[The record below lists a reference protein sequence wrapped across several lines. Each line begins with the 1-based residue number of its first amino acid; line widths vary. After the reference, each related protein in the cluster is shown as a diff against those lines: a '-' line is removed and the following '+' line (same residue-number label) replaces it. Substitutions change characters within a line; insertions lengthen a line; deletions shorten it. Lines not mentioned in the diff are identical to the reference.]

1 MTDHAHGASALSHY
15 LRVVR
20 RGAWIVVLTTVVV
33 AGLAILTSR
42 SQEKVYESSAEVFL
56 SGAQNLPASLSDVS
70 QAYTDPV
77 RSVETQAR
85 LARVPEVARL
95 ALDTP
100 RFRARSPQDLLGR
113 STVTPNADADILTFS
128 VSDSDPAS
136 AAQLATAYAR
146 GFTTYRRRLDT
157 QSIVRAQR
165 QIAQRLAELDS
176 QGKSRTGLFRELSRN
191 EQQLRTFEALQGSNA
206 AVIRSGGDTVQTQ
219 PKTARNATLGLVLGL
234 VLGIA
239 LAFVRDALNT
249 RVRSAEEVHERLGI
263 PLLGR
268 IPQLPKRLVTDNG
281 LAMLDNPGAPETEV
295 FRILATN
302 LGFANLDRGAKTIM
316 VTSAIR
322 GEGKS
327 TTIANTAVALAR
339 AGSKVAL
346 VDLDLKRPALDRMLG
361 LRGRRVP
368 GITEVALGAVPLN
381 EALVRIPIF
390 GEEDR
395 DAGLRSHSG
404 EGALGVLLTG
414 PIPPNTADFAASG
427 RLGAVLEELA
437 ETCDV
442 VLIDA
447 PPILQVSDAM
457 ALTAKVDA
465 LFVVTRMSAVR
476 RPALNELRRVL
487 DQAPIAK
494 LGFVLTGVR
503 AQEGYGYGYG
513 YGYGST
519 FDETTATNGSARRL
533 FEEV

>member
-1 MTDHAHGASALSHY
+1 MKSDAHGASALSHY

-20 RGAWIVVLTTVVV
+20 RGAWVVVLTTVLVT
-33 AGLAILTSR
+33 GLAILTSR
-42 SQEKVYESSAEVFL
+42 AQNKVYESSSEVFL
-56 SGAQNLPASLSDVS
+56 SGARNLPPSLTDVT
-70 QAYTDPV
+70 QTYTDPV
-77 RSVETQAR
+77 RAAETQAR
-85 LARVPEVARL
+85 LARVPEVARQAVDKPGL
-95 ALDTP
+95 
-100 RFRARSPQDLLGR
+100 RRRSAQDLLAN
-113 STVTPNADADILTFS
+113 SSVTPNADADILTFT
-128 VSDSDPAS
+128 VSASDPAV
-136 AAQLATAYAR
+136 AAQLASAYAR
-146 GFTTYRRRLDT
+146 AFTDYRRRLDT

-165 QIAQRLAELDS
+165 QIEARLATLEEE
-176 QGKSRTGLFRELSRN
+176 GRARTGLYRELSRN
-191 EQQLRTFEALQGSNA
+191 DQELRTVEALQGSNT

-234 VLGIA
+234 VLGVA

-249 RVRSAEEVHERLGI
+249 RVRSAEEVHERLGV

-268 IPQLPKRLVTDNG
+268 IPQLPKRLVPDNG
-281 LAMLDNPGAPETEV
+281 LAMLGHPGAAETEV

-302 LGFANLDRGAKTIM
+302 LGFANLDRGARTIM

-322 GEGKS
+322 AEGKS

-346 VDLDLKRPALDRMLG
+346 VDLDLKRPALDRLFG
-361 LRGRRVP
+361 LNRRDVP
-368 GITEVALGAVPLN
+368 GITDVALGSVPLN

-390 GEEDR
+390 GGDERE
-395 DAGLRSHSG
+395 ASMQSASG
-404 EGALGVLLTG
+404 RGALGVLQTG
-414 PIPPNTADFAASG
+414 PIPPNSADFAASV
-427 RLGAVLEELA
+427 RLGAVLDELA
-437 ETCDV
+437 ETCDL

-465 LFVVTRMSAVR
+465 LLVVTRMSVVR

-487 DQAPIAK
+487 DQAPVTK

-513 YGYGST
+513 YGHT
-519 FDETTATNGSARRL
+519 FDEAAANGTSRRL
-533 FEEV
+533 FQEV

>member
-1 MTDHAHGASALSHY
+1 MTDQAHGASALSHY

-20 RGAWIVVLTTVVV
+20 RGAWIVLLTTVVV
-33 AGLAILTSR
+33 TGLAIVTSR
-42 SQEKVYESSAEVFL
+42 SQDKVYEASAEVFL
-56 SGAQNLPASLSDVS
+56 SGARNLPPNLTDVS
-70 QAYTDPV
+70 QVYVDPV
-77 RSVETQAR
+77 RAVETQAR
-85 LARVPEVARL
+85 LARVPEVARR
-95 ALDTP
+95 AVDTP
-100 RFRARSPQDLLGR
+100 RFGDRTPQDLLAS
-113 STVTPNADADILTFS
+113 STVTPNADADILTFT
-128 VSDSDPAS
+128 VSDGDPNAAAELAS
-136 AAQLATAYAR
+136 AYAR
-146 GFTTYRRRLDT
+146 AFTKYRRRLDT
-157 QSIVRAQR
+157 QSIVQAQR
-165 QIAQRLAELDS
+165 QLEERLAALDEA
-176 QGKSRTGLFRELSRN
+176 GKTRSGLYRELSRN
-191 EQQLRTFEALQGSNA
+191 DQELRTFEALQGSNT
-206 AVIRSGGDTVQTQ
+206 AVIRAGGDTVQTQ

-249 RVRSAEEVHERLGI
+249 RVRTAEEVHERLGV

-268 IPQLPKRLVTDNG
+268 IPQLPKRLVSENG

-327 TTIANTAVALAR
+327 TTLANTAVALAR

-346 VDLDLKRPALDRMLG
+346 VDLDLKRPALDRLFG
-361 LRGRRVP
+361 FRGREVP
-368 GITEVALGAVPLN
+368 GITEVALGAVELN

-390 GEEDR
+390 GDR
-395 DAGLRSHSG
+395 EREAGVRPAS
-404 EGALGVLLTG
+404 EQGALGVLQTG
-414 PIPPNTADFAASG
+414 PIPPNSADFAASG
-427 RLGAVLEELA
+427 RLGAVLDELA

-465 LFVVTRMSAVR
+465 LLVVTRMSAVR

-487 DQAPIAK
+487 DQAPVAK

-513 YGYGST
+513 YGYGHT
-519 FDETTATNGSARRL
+519 FDETAANGSGRRL